1 MNYDKPKLR
10 DYKHKAPAVSIWY
23 SLVIHAIMFIIIIN
37 LAKAEIDETV
47 AEMKDGFK
55 NFITGLFDEKLS
67 PTDSMLNELFIG
79 DVKVIYDRPNIK
91 ADKTGT

>member
-10 DYKHKAPAVSIWY
+10 DYKHKAPAISIWY
-23 SLVIHAIMFIIIIN
+23 SLVIHALMFIVIIN

-47 AEMKDGFK
+47 TELKAGFK
-55 NFITGLFDEKLS
+55 NLITGLFDERLS

-79 DVKVIYDRPNIK
+79 DVKVTYDKPNIK
-91 ADKTGT
+91 SSKTGT